1 MSAFLSKCRQQL
13 QWVLD
18 RPVIILVAAV
28 VVLIFGLFRMRENNS
43 SAGMWSIVI
52 IAAIMFMYAL
62 GQLTGLGFSMTF

>member
-18 RPVIILVAAV
+18 RPVIILVAAMI
-28 VVLIFGLFRMRENNS
+28 VLIFGLFRMRDNNS
-43 SAGMWSIVI
+43 SAGMWGIVI
-52 IAAIMFMYAL
+52 VAAIMFMYAL